1 MKPKKTPKAKK
12 EIKKTKTSSA
22 KNAKTS
28 KSAKPTINKA
38 TKPAVGRKSPAKT
51 PVVANNPTKIVHK
64 PTKVAKIPEILKDYY
79 RE

>member
-28 KSAKPTINKA
+28 KPAKLTVNKA

-51 PVVANNPTKIVHK
+51 VAANTPTKIVHK
-64 PTKVAKIPEILKDYY
+64 PTKAAKIPEILKDYY